1 MILDYSLLK
10 AVHVGCA
17 AASYALFVARG
28 VWMIRD
34 SALLGRRWVR
44 IVPHVN
50 DTVLLAAAIALAVML
65 RQYPFVHDWL
75 TAKVL
80 ALAAY
85 IGLGMTALKPG
96 RPKPA
101 RVACWIAA
109 QAVFFYMVAVA
120 YTRNPLIFWAMSG
133 R

>member
-1 MILDYSLLK
+1 MILDYPLLK

-17 AASYALFVARG
+17 AASYTLFVVRG

-34 SALLGRRWVR
+34 SPLLGRRWVR

-50 DTVLLAAAIALAVML
+50 DTLLLAAAIALAVML
-65 RQYPFVHDWL
+65 RQYPFVHGWL

-80 ALAAY
+80 ALAVY
-85 IGLGMTALKPG
+85 IVLGMMALRPG
-96 RPKPA
+96 RQKQA

-109 QAVFFYMVAVA
+109 QGAFLYIAAVA
-120 YTRNPLIFWAMSG
+120 YTRNPLLLASLM
-133 R
+133 